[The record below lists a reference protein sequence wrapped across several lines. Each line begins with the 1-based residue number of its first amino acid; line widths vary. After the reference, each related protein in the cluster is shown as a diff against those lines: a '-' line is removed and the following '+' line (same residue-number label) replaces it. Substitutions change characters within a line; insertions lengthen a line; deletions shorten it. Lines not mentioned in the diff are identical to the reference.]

1 MFAAYCK
8 VSKSCSFAGQ
18 QLLPYYS
25 KCIFSL
31 DILRLTNEQVIT
43 FDGWVLNRLR
53 DRLRRASI
61 IASRTGR
68 PVVLYR
74 YIIEE
79 MDHSA
84 EEEIATVNEQY
95 VVVQVI
101 THGGFIPPS
110 FQQQYVFTFWQFS
123 DWIMKGSEELL
134 ALCLDSLDQEIVD

>member
-1 MFAAYCK
+1 
-8 VSKSCSFAGQ
+8 
-18 QLLPYYS
+18 
-25 KCIFSL
+25 
-31 DILRLTNEQVIT
+31 LTNEQVT
-43 FDGWVLNRLR
+43 LDSWVISRLR

-74 YIIEE
+74 HSIEE
-79 MDHSA
+79 SENSA

-110 FQQQYVFTFWQFS
+110 FQQQFVFTFEQFP
-123 DWIMKGSEELL
+123 DYIMKRSHDLL
-134 ALCLDSLDQEIVD
+134 LRCLDTLDQEIVD

>member
-8 VSKSCSFAGQ
+8 VSKSYSFAGQ

-25 KCIFSL
+25 KYVFSL
-31 DILRLTNEQVIT
+31 DILLLTNEQVT
-43 FDGWVLNRLR
+43 LDGWVLSKLR

-74 YIIEE
+74 HTIEE

-101 THGGFIPPS
+101 THGGFIPPN
-110 FQQQYVFTFWQFS
+110 FQQQYVFTFEQFP
-123 DWIMKGSEELL
+123 DWIMKRSKELL